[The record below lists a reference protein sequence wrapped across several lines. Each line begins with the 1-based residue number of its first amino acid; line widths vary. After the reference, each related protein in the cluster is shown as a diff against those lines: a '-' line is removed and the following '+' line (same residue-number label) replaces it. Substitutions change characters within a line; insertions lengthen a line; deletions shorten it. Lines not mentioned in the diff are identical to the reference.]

1 MEICDGG
8 KTNWMGDYF
17 ALIGDRLLYSENG
30 DTRCKLAFHL
40 ISNGNHKDGSRMLCS
55 YVETVV
61 DDATKSWL
69 SDDATEDDKI
79 RASLFP
85 AVAPLYYELGQSLI
99 KTSTHSELQWS
110 LLDISRESEIESI
123 RDIRECAFHNLEK
136 ARVIISG
143 IVLDGVTFME
153 EFGFTNHHHT
163 DEQLHTM
170 KQDLAKIHQQLGLI
184 QALDGYLSP
193 ALEDYYKALSIS
205 IDACGG
211 EFHEVVAQSHNC
223 LARVYE
229 CFAEDAMS
237 SKEFMRDRRVAK
249 LGDDGGE
256 LGEDIPLKHYIKS
269 AEHYLACGLSYA
281 GHLAKICQS
290 NHENVLSAKNLD
302 VICESISL
310 LKNPTLEKD
319 KQLFERLKL
328 ALFGVK
334 EKLDETER
342 RIESIKSK

>member
-1 MEICDGG
+1 M
-8 KTNWMGDYF
+8 
-17 ALIGDRLLYSENG
+17 
-30 DTRCKLAFHL
+30 
-40 ISNGNHKDGSRMLCS
+40 
-55 YVETVV
+55 
-61 DDATKSWL
+61 KSWL
-69 SDDATEDDKI
+69 SHDATEDDKFCE
-79 RASLFP
+79 SLFP
-85 AVAPLYYELGQSLI
+85 AVAPLYSELGQLLL

-110 LLDISRESEIESI
+110 LLDTSRKSEIESI
-123 RDIRECAFHNLEK
+123 RDIHECAFHNLEK

-211 EFHEVVAQSHNC
+211 EFHEVVAQSHFC

-229 CFAEDAMS
+229 CFAEDAMLS
-237 SKEFMRDRRVAK
+237 SDFMRDRRVAI
-249 LGDDGGE
+249 LGGNGGKW
-256 LGEDIPLKHYIKS
+256 GDIPLKHYIKS

-281 GHLAKICQS
+281 GHLANICQS
-290 NHENVLSAKNLD
+290 NHENILPAKNLD
-302 VICESISL
+302 IICESISM

-319 KQLFERLKL
+319 KQLFERLRL

-334 EKLDETER
+334 EKLDKTER

>member
-1 MEICDGG
+1 
-8 KTNWMGDYF
+8 
-17 ALIGDRLLYSENG
+17 
-30 DTRCKLAFHL
+30 
-40 ISNGNHKDGSRMLCS
+40 
-55 YVETVV
+55 
-61 DDATKSWL
+61 
-69 SDDATEDDKI
+69 
-79 RASLFP
+79 
-85 AVAPLYYELGQSLI
+85 
-99 KTSTHSELQWS
+99 
-110 LLDISRESEIESI
+110 
-123 RDIRECAFHNLEK
+123 
-136 ARVIISG
+136 
-143 IVLDGVTFME
+143 ME
-153 EFGFTNHHHT
+153 EFGFTNHHYTH
-163 DEQLHTM
+163 EQLHTM

-229 CFAEDAMS
+229 CFAEDAML

-302 VICESISL
+302 IICESISM